1 MDIKQMLKT
10 AELLTT
16 TILFAISVYELYIRI
31 TSEDEIDEP
40 FSSFDQIDLDG
51 FRPEV
56 SD

>member
-1 MDIKQMLKT
+1 MDIKRILQT

-16 TILFAISVYELYIRI
+16 TILFAMSVYELYIHL
-31 TSEDEIDEP
+31 TADDKVDEP